1 MMAALK
7 MFLCLVLHTLGYIRL
22 ALTSPVEATAKES
35 MTYPA
40 VTSLTEHTADSS
52 FPVVIENEYDQ
63 LKPDKLAKW
72 RHTSSQ
78 FAGYLASMQ
87 KDSEPV
93 RDRIKSLR
101 AHAHHHAQFFTQDQH
116 GAQRRRPRLEKSK
129 RISRYQFVSQ
139 LGNHRD
145 LLIMSDGLE
154 ATYKH
159 LTQDRVFELYGGAQS
174 VLSGLRRPEAPI
186 DTTDRAFPSAA
197 YQFTEADML
206 YKYLSTYPAH
216 PSIHPSERKSS
227 ALSGGHSGTHSDGGF
242 SLLEKM
248 IDLIAMEKFEQFNK
262 NPVRSTEKQSTQNSK
277 KRDFNGNLKSPVQKE
292 EIQLANQ
299 LPRTVNTHILFPA
312 AEEMLLMLQKR
323 LTSFPDVNCSNP
335 ARFNM
340 EFLEAFF
347 LLIDYIIK
355 YQLMSPRVIERIDAL
370 QSHRLLHTVQYYI
383 ELKHISTKNPV
394 YSGFHVAGSVV
405 PTLEFLTTHESMGHF
420 HRAIKELSNEGQK
433 LVVYESL
440 KTNNKLSKSQ
450 DWVGQDCTEKF
461 QWVYYTFFRSD
472 FIQDADSLSSE
483 LVKRKGKME
492 YNPTTR
498 SNEVIPLLQDVIDI
512 FLNIEGEND
521 AAGGFEKVTA
531 YAILKFFNSFYE
543 PIIAEFNTSQMGH
556 RDIKKEIKLIDDM
569 LEISHGQPHDSET
582 TKKEQKFIQKIQKEL
597 QEEPQMK
604 EWITN
609 LMFQVF
615 DVNYP
620 N

>member
-1 MMAALK
+1 
-7 MFLCLVLHTLGYIRL
+7 
-22 ALTSPVEATAKES
+22 
-35 MTYPA
+35 
-40 VTSLTEHTADSS
+40 
-52 FPVVIENEYDQ
+52 
-63 LKPDKLAKW
+63 
-72 RHTSSQ
+72 
-78 FAGYLASMQ
+78 
-87 KDSEPV
+87 
-93 RDRIKSLR
+93 
-101 AHAHHHAQFFTQDQH
+101 
-116 GAQRRRPRLEKSK
+116 
-129 RISRYQFVSQ
+129 
-139 LGNHRD
+139 
-145 LLIMSDGLE
+145 MSDGLE

-299 LPRTVNTHILFPA
+299 LP
-312 AEEMLLMLQKR
+312 Q
-323 LTSFPDVNCSNP
+323 
-335 ARFNM
+335 
-340 EFLEAFF
+340 
-347 LLIDYIIK
+347 
-355 YQLMSPRVIERIDAL
+355 
-370 QSHRLLHTVQYYI
+370 
-383 ELKHISTKNPV
+383 
-394 YSGFHVAGSVV
+394 
-405 PTLEFLTTHESMGHF
+405 
-420 HRAIKELSNEGQK
+420 LSNEGQK

-450 DWVGQDCTEKF
+450 DWLGKTALKIPVGLLHILSIGFYPGCRQ
-461 QWVYYTFFRSD
+461 S
-472 FIQDADSLSSE
+472 FIR